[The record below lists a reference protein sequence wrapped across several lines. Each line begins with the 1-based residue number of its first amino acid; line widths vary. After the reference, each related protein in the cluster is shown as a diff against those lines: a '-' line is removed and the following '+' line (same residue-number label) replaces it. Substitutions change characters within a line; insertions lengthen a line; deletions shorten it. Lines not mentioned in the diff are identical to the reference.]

1 MNGSYRKLFEK
12 TKMSGEYDMESTKV
26 FEREVALQDLLWKI
40 VQDWRRLLAFAVLFA
55 ILLPFGYHFKA
66 QRAYNSAYA
75 EYQKQ
80 IAAIESGEQD
90 SVNEA
95 EFTAEELQQI
105 NDAKSLQSLLDRS
118 RLYMQNSIYMN
129 LNAYKENV
137 LIMEYYVDSD
147 YTFNYTED
155 NSVNYTDALVSA
167 YGNYAQNSDLAQQ
180 MIDKLSLSDEI
191 RYVEELISVDSD
203 LSGKSFSVEVAYPDA
218 SVLSD
223 IAEVVKDSLDAQ
235 TPVFSKSIG
244 SHSLKL
250 LSEETTVR
258 TDDKLINAQQDY
270 QTMVNNYRNQLK
282 TLKTG
287 MSNAQLEA
295 LGDAVIDEEETDEG
309 SMTNATPVE
318 PVKPGFS
325 TKYLVLGFALGVI
338 LSAMWS
344 VCQVLFAGRLQN
356 TAEVFDVYGVR
367 LFGSVQTASKKT
379 GIDAFLL
386 KLKNRNRKQ
395 MTEDEQLEMI
405 ASNIEL
411 VCKNDSLQQ
420 IYLTGS
426 EWEKLDSQLR
436 DKISEALSKTGIKVM
451 IGGNVCYDMKSMR
464 SANEIHNVVLIEQV
478 GVSAY
483 KEIEQEIR
491 LLGEQGVKVLG
502 CVGVA

>member
-1 MNGSYRKLFEK
+1 MEIKNGY
-12 TKMSGEYDMESTKV
+12 
-26 FEREVALQDLLWKI
+26 EREVALRDLLWK
-40 VQDWRRLLAFAVLFA
+40 VVFDWKRLIACAIIFA
-55 ILLPFGYHFKA
+55 IVVMGWHYTKA
-66 QRAYNSAYA
+66 QEDYKLALA
-75 EYQKQ
+75 EYENQML
-80 IAAIESGEQD
+80 AVETGEKD
-90 SVNEA
+90 TVNEA
-95 EFTAEELQQI
+95 DFTAEELQQI

-118 RLYMQNSIYMN
+118 RVYMQNSIYMN

-155 NSVNYTDALVSA
+155 NSADYTDALVSA
-167 YGNYAQNSDLAQQ
+167 YENYATNSNLAQQ

-491 LLGEQGVKVLG
+491 LLGEQGVNVLG

>member
-1 MNGSYRKLFEK
+1 
-12 TKMSGEYDMESTKV
+12 MESRKV
-26 FEREVALQDLLWKI
+26 YEKEISLWDLFWKI
-40 VQDWRRLLAFAVLFA
+40 ILDWRRLLAFSLVFM
-55 ILLPFGYHFKA
+55 ILVPIGGYMKE
-66 QRAYNSAYA
+66 QRSYNSAYA
-75 EYQKQ
+75 EYQKK
-80 IAAIESGEQD
+80 IAAIEAEGQD
-90 SVNEA
+90 AVNE
-95 EFTAEELQQI
+95 ETFTEEELQQL
-105 NDAKSLQSLLDRS
+105 NDAKSVQNLLDRS

-155 NSVNYTDALVSA
+155 NRVNYTDALVSA
-167 YGNYAQNSDLAQQ
+167 YENYAQNSDLAQQ

-344 VCQVLFAGRLQN
+344 VCQILFAGRLQN

-367 LFGSVQTASKKT
+367 LFGSVQTASKKS
-379 GIDAFLL
+379 GVDAFLL
-386 KLKNRNRKQ
+386 KIKNRNRKQ
-395 MTEDEQLEMI
+395 MTEDEQLSLI

-411 VCKNDSLQQ
+411 VCKNDDLHQ

-436 DKISEALSKTGIKVM
+436 DKISEALSKAGIKVLS
-451 IGGNVCYDMKSMR
+451 GGNVCYDMKSMR
-464 SANEIHNVVLIEQV
+464 SANEIHNVVLIEQA

-483 KEIEQEIR
+483 REIEQEIR
-491 LLGEQGVKVLG
+491 LFGEQGVKVLG

>member
-1 MNGSYRKLFEK
+1 MEIKNGY
-12 TKMSGEYDMESTKV
+12 
-26 FEREVALQDLLWKI
+26 EREVALRDLLWK
-40 VQDWRRLLAFAVLFA
+40 VVFDWKRLIACAIIFA
-55 ILLPFGYHFKA
+55 IVVMGWHYTKA
-66 QRAYNSAYA
+66 QEDYKLALA
-75 EYQKQ
+75 EYENQML
-80 IAAIESGEQD
+80 AVETGEKD
-90 SVNEA
+90 TVNEA
-95 EFTAEELQQI
+95 DFTAEELQQI

-118 RLYMQNSIYMN
+118 RVYMQNSIYMN
-129 LNAYKENV
+129 LNAYKESV

-155 NSVNYTDALVSA
+155 NSADYTDALVSA
-167 YGNYAQNSDLAQQ
+167 YENYATNSNLAQQ

-191 RYVEELISVDSD
+191 RYVEELISVDAD

-491 LLGEQGVKVLG
+491 LLGEQGVNVLG

>member
-1 MNGSYRKLFEK
+1 MEIKNGY
-12 TKMSGEYDMESTKV
+12 
-26 FEREVALQDLLWKI
+26 EREVALRDLLWK
-40 VQDWRRLLAFAVLFA
+40 VVFDWKRLIACAIIFA
-55 ILLPFGYHFKA
+55 IVVMGWHYTKA
-66 QRAYNSAYA
+66 QEDYKLALA
-75 EYQKQ
+75 EYENQML
-80 IAAIESGEQD
+80 AVETGEKD
-90 SVNEA
+90 TVNEA
-95 EFTAEELQQI
+95 DFTAEELQQI

-118 RLYMQNSIYMN
+118 RVYMQNSIYMN

-155 NSVNYTDALVSA
+155 NSADYTDALVSA
-167 YGNYAQNSDLAQQ
+167 YENYATNSNLAQQ

-191 RYVEELISVDSD
+191 RYVEELISVDAD

-491 LLGEQGVKVLG
+491 LLGEQGVNVLG

>member
-1 MNGSYRKLFEK
+1 
-12 TKMSGEYDMESTKV
+12 MESKKIY
-26 FEREVALQDLLWKI
+26 EREIALQDLYWKI
-40 VQDWRRLLAFAVLFA
+40 ILDWRQLLIFLVIFS
-55 ILLPFGYHFKA
+55 ILVPVSQYFMN
-66 QRAYNSAYA
+66 QRTYNAAYA
-75 EYQKQ
+75 DYQKQ
-80 IAAIESGEQD
+80 MSAIQSGEQD

-95 EFTAEELQQI
+95 DFTTEELQQI
-105 NDAKSLQSLLDRS
+105 NDAKSLQNVLDRS

-129 LNAYKENV
+129 MNAYKENV

-155 NSVNYTDALVSA
+155 NSADYTNALVSA
-167 YGNYAQNSDLAQQ
+167 YENYATNSNLAQQ

-191 RYVEELISVDSD
+191 RYVEELITVDAD
-203 LSGKSFSVEVAYPDA
+203 LSGKSFSVEVAYPDDTM
-218 SVLSD
+218 LSD

-235 TPVFSKSIG
+235 TPVFSNNIG

-250 LSEETTVR
+250 LSEEITVR
-258 TDDKLINAQQDY
+258 TDDKLINAQQNY

-282 TLKTG
+282 ALKTG
-287 MSNAQLEA
+287 MSNAQLEV
-295 LGDAVIDEEETDEG
+295 LGDAVIDVEESEED
-309 SMTNATPVE
+309 SAAAVTPVE

-325 TKYLVLGFALGVI
+325 IKYLVLGFALGII
-338 LSAMWS
+338 LSAMLS

-356 TAEVFDVYGVR
+356 TSEMFDVYGMR
-367 LFGSVQTASKKT
+367 MFGSDQTTSKKT
-379 GIDAFLL
+379 GVDAFLL

-395 MTEDEQLEMI
+395 MTEAQQLEMI

-411 VCKNDSLQQ
+411 VCKNDGLQQ

-426 EWEKLDSQLR
+426 EWEKLDSQLC
-436 DKISEALSKTGIKVM
+436 DKITEALSKAGIKVLG
-451 IGGNVCYDMKSMR
+451 GGNVCYDMKSMR

-478 GVSAY
+478 DVSAY
-483 KEIEQEIR
+483 REIEQEIR

>member
-1 MNGSYRKLFEK
+1 
-12 TKMSGEYDMESTKV
+12 MESKKV
-26 FEREVALQDLLWKI
+26 YEKEIALQDLFWKI
-40 VQDWRRLLAFAVLFA
+40 ILDWRRLLAFALIFM
-55 ILLPFGYHFKA
+55 ILLPIAGYLRA
-66 QRAYNSAYA
+66 QKSYNTAYE

-80 IAAIESGEQD
+80 LAAIESGEED
-90 SVNEA
+90 AVNE
-95 EFTAEELQQI
+95 ENFTAEELQQI

-155 NSVNYTDALVSA
+155 NRVNYTDALVSA
-167 YGNYAQNSDLAQQ
+167 YENYAQNSDLAQQ

-191 RYVEELISVDSD
+191 RYVEELISV
-203 LSGKSFSVEVAYPDA
+203 YPDTA
-218 SVLSD
+218 VLSD
-223 IAEVVKDSLDAQ
+223 IAEVVEDALDAQ
-235 TPVFSKSIG
+235 TPVFSKTIG

-250 LSEETTVR
+250 LSTETTIR
-258 TDDKLINAQQDY
+258 TDDKLINAQQNY

-287 MSNAQLEA
+287 MTNAQLEA
-295 LGDAVIDEEETDEG
+295 LGDAVVDEEESDED
-309 SMTNATPVE
+309 STVIATPVE

-325 TKYLVLGFALGVI
+325 LKYLVLGFVLGI
-338 LSAMWS
+338 MLSAIWS
-344 VCQVLFAGRLQN
+344 MCQVLFASRLQN
-356 TAEVFDVYGVR
+356 TAEIFEVYGMR
-367 LFGSVQTASKKT
+367 LFGSVQITGKKS
-379 GIDAFLL
+379 GVDAFLL
-386 KLKNRNRKQ
+386 KIKNRNRKQ
-395 MTEDEQLEMI
+395 MTEDEQLSLI

-411 VCKNDSLQQ
+411 VCKNDDLHQ

-426 EWEKLDSQLR
+426 EWEKLDPQMC
-436 DKISEALSKTGIKVM
+436 DKISAALSKAGIKVLS
-451 IGGNVCYDMKSMR
+451 GGNVCYDMKSMR
-464 SANEIHNVVLIEQV
+464 SANEIHNVVLIEQA

-483 KEIEQEIR
+483 REIEQEIR